1 MNRTGTVGLA
11 LFCVVLT
18 SAAQIALKLGVSGGA
33 MQSQL
38 DGQNQF
44 GFLARALVA
53 PMVIAGLGLYAAST
67 LLWLFVLAK
76 LDVSYA
82 YPFVSLGFV
91 FTALYGYLAM
101 DVPMALARI
110 AGISLIVVGVVLVA
124 RS

>member
-1 MNRTGTVGLA
+1 
-11 LFCVVLT
+11 
-18 SAAQIALKLGVSGGA
+18 

-38 DGQNQF
+38 DGQDQLV
-44 GFLARALVA
+44 FLARALVA
-53 PMVIAGLGLYAAST
+53 PMVIVGLGLYAAST
-67 LLWLFVLAK
+67 LLWLLVLAK

-91 FTALYGYLAM
+91 FTALYGYFAM
-101 DVPMALARI
+101 DEPMVLARI

>member
-1 MNRTGTVGLA
+1 MNRTWSVGLA

-38 DGQNQF
+38 GGQF
-44 GFLARALVA
+44 GFLSRALVA

-91 FTALYGYLAM
+91 FTALYGYFAM
-101 DVPMALARI
+101 DEPMVLARI
-110 AGISLIVVGVVLVA
+110 AGISLIVVGVALVA